1 MRKRRGREAMVGL
14 LEEREREGLTMRALA
29 ERSGVP
35 LSTLSR
41 WASKLR
47 RERAGPRSLV
57 PVELVEDAADGRV
70 TIEVGANVRVRVERD
85 FDAAH
90 LLRVVEV
97 LGSRC

>member
-1 MRKRRGREAMVGL
+1 MRKRRGREVMVGL
-14 LEEREREGLTMRALA
+14 LDEREREGLTMRALP

-35 LSTLSR
+35 LQTLSY

-47 RERAGPRSLV
+47 RERAGGPSLV
-57 PVELVEDAADGRV
+57 PVELVEDAGDGRV
-70 TIEVGANVRVRVERD
+70 TIEVGTGLRVRVERD